1 MTRSARHVYLLCD
14 IHQVLV
20 YLTLQTS
27 IEMPYG
33 AYTSHHEHYTHMPHQ
48 SHFNPVVP
56 NQGCNVNITMP
67 TKEQADDIRAFAEE
81 VRRRRVAAN
90 TAAADALK
98 PMTKIEFESITR
110 ALTSSLRG
118 AIIVRDASK
127 ELAGCYV
134 HIEKLKIPYYVAKIS
149 LERRV

>member
-1 MTRSARHVYLLCD
+1 
-14 IHQVLV
+14 
-20 YLTLQTS
+20 
-27 IEMPYG
+27 MPYG
-33 AYTSHHEHYTHMPHQ
+33 AYTSHHEHYTHTFPQ

-67 TKEQADDIRAFAEE
+67 NKEQADDVRAFGEE
-81 VRRRRVAAN
+81 IKRRRVAAN

-98 PMTKIEFESITR
+98 PMTKIECESITR
-110 ALTSSLRG
+110 TLISSLRG
-118 AIIVRDASK
+118 VIIMRDASE

-134 HIEKLKIPYYVAKIS
+134 HIEKLRIPRYVAELS